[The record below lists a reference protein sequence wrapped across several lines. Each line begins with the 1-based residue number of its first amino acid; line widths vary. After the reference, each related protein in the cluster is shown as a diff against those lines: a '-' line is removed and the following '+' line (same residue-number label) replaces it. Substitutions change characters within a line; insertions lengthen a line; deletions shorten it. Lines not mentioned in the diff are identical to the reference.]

1 MFDNCHSTQR
11 TFVVCITM
19 CVFKRFNR
27 KTQIWQYEFLLH
39 IFMCFFN
46 LSCAEHNC
54 LIIVTVA
61 ETSSLKVLSQ
71 ALQYGFTFIWM
82 LTCKSTDSE
91 IAEST
96 FHSAVCILMCVFKW
110 LFNKKSHIFNYK
122 FLVCI
127 FMCLFNWSITDEF
140 SQTFC
145 VIKLSWILKVI
156 SQVFGDEGIRLYWHC
171 SCSGEGCSGACSLP
185 FRSGVSLVTSVMK
198 GQFCKWDSCYS
209 TVKKRSLREKV

>member
-1 MFDNCHSTQR
+1 
-11 TFVVCITM
+11 M

-61 ETSSLKVLSQ
+61 ETSSLKVSSQ

-110 LFNKKSHIFNYK
+110 LFNKKSHTFNYK
-122 FLVCI
+122 
-127 FMCLFNWSITDEF
+127 
-140 SQTFC
+140 
-145 VIKLSWILKVI
+145 
-156 SQVFGDEGIRLYWHC
+156 
-171 SCSGEGCSGACSLP
+171 EGCRGACALP
-185 FRSGVSLVTSVMK
+185 FRHQEACHLSHLLWRANSANEIPVIPLWKKVLEREGLEIGHLRGNLTSGHNTCVVEVQGGFFDWSPQKSLSVEIL
-198 GQFCKWDSCYS
+198 YEN
-209 TVKKRSLREKV
+209 T

>member
-1 MFDNCHSTQR
+1 MQHNCLTIVTVPKGLLLCALPCAFSKDLTE
-11 TFVVCITM
+11 
-19 CVFKRFNR
+19 

-71 ALQYGFTFIWM
+71 ALQYGFTFMWM
-82 LTCKSTDSE
+82 PTCKSTDSE

-96 FHSAVCILMCVFKW
+96 FHSAVW
-110 LFNKKSHIFNYK
+110 
-122 FLVCI
+122 
-127 FMCLFNWSITDEF
+127 
-140 SQTFC
+140 
-145 VIKLSWILKVI
+145 
-156 SQVFGDEGIRLYWHC
+156 
-171 SCSGEGCSGACSLP
+171 EGCSGACSLP

-209 TVKKRSLREKV
+209 TVKKGPWERRSGNWPSEGKSH

>member
-1 MFDNCHSTQR
+1 
-11 TFVVCITM
+11 M

-71 ALQYGFTFIWM
+71 ALQYGFTFMWM
-82 LTCKSTDSE
+82 PTCKLTDSE

-110 LFNKKSHIFNYK
+110 SFNKKSHIFNYK

-127 FMCLFNWSITDEF
+127 FMCLFNWSVTDEF
-140 SQTFC
+140 SQ
-145 VIKLSWILKVI
+145 VILNPESYITGVWWREYQILLALLLL
-156 SQVFGDEGIRLYWHC
+156 R
-171 SCSGEGCSGACSLP
+171 
-185 FRSGVSLVTSVMK
+185 RGV
-198 GQFCKWDSCYS
+198 
-209 TVKKRSLREKV
+209 